1 MIDPVSGFVYPAP
14 WVDACTDSGALMAV
28 ESGLAVL
35 TADGTILMRGFTT
48 GTTAAAAAKAAV
60 LSLEDPVP
68 GSISIMT
75 PAGIRVLVEAKGE
88 DGHGVSEKYSGDYP
102 DDVTA
107 GIRFHACASP
117 VANGVEIIA
126 GDGIGRW
133 SRENPRYRI
142 GSPAISPPALA
153 EIHDAITEAL
163 EVTGLSGV
171 RVTLSAEDGVHIA
184 SLTLNAKVGVDGGI
198 SVLGSTGF
206 VEPWDDHLE
215 DTIINRISG
224 ARRVVLTTGRIG
236 LKHSRL
242 LFPGYEVILV
252 GSRLGPALAHVQGE
266 AILCGLPALIL
277 KFINPAF
284 LDGSGYGTVEEMIGT
299 DEFHRRAQES
309 MSGFCADH
317 PGTRII
323 ILDREGQVI
332 REAP

>member
-1 MIDPVSGFVYPAP
+1 MIDPVSGFVYPVS
-14 WVDACTDSGALMAV
+14 WVNACTNSKALMEA

-48 GTTAAAAAKAAV
+48 GTTAAAAVKAAV
-60 LSLEDPVP
+60 LSLKDPVSGP
-68 GSISIMT
+68 ITVMT
-75 PAGIRVLVEAKGE
+75 PAGIRVPVEAKGE

-107 GIRFHACASP
+107 GIRFHAYAVP
-117 VANGVEIIA
+117 ATAVVEIIA

-133 SRENPRYRI
+133 DRENPRYPK
-142 GSPAISPPALA
+142 GAPAISPPAFA
-153 EIHDAITEAL
+153 EIRSAITEAL
-163 EVTGLSGV
+163 EVAGLSGV
-171 RVTLSAEDGVHIA
+171 RVTLSAEDGVRIA
-184 SLTLNAKVGVDGGI
+184 SLTLNARVGVVGGI

-215 DTIINRISG
+215 ETIINRISG
-224 ARRVVLTTGRIG
+224 ASSVVLTTGRVG
-236 LKHSRL
+236 LRHSRL
-242 LFPGYEVILV
+242 LFPGHEVVLV
-252 GSRLGPALAHVQGE
+252 GSRIGPALAHVQGE

-299 DEFHRRAQES
+299 DEFDRRAQES

-317 PGTRII
+317 PETRIV
-323 ILDREGQVI
+323 ILDREGRII